1 MDYELNQE
9 QQILKDAAHNF
20 FLKECPSAFVRQMME
35 DEKGYTV
42 DLWKKMAAQGWMG
55 LLIPEAYG
63 GTGGNFLDMA
73 VLLYEAGYACLPG
86 PFFSTAVLGSTALI
100 DGGSEFQK
108 KELLPQVSKGDRILT
123 VAWTEGQGTYA
134 PQAILTRAVLP
145 KLFYLISGT
154 KLFVPDA
161 HVADTLI
168 CAVRTQEVPRDPE
181 DGISLF
187 LLPRQSVGI
196 QSQLLKT
203 MAGDKLCEVTFDRVQ
218 AHGKDLLGE
227 VNRGW
232 PLLKKVL
239 LKAAVAKCAEMSGA
253 GQKVLDMVIPQVKER
268 IQFGKPIGSFQAVQ
282 YHCADILTFFE
293 TSKFMTFQAAWRISE
308 GLSFAKEASMS
319 KAWVSDAIRKA
330 VALGHQVM
338 GGMGF
343 MEEHDLQLYFK
354 RTKSAEWAFGNG
366 DFHRELLAR
375 EMGL

>member
-100 DGGSEFQK
+100 DGGSESQK

-181 DGISLF
+181 DGISL
-187 LLPRQSVGI
+187 SC
-196 QSQLLKT
+196 S
-203 MAGDKLCEVTFDRVQ
+203 
-218 AHGKDLLGE
+218 
-227 VNRGW
+227 
-232 PLLKKVL
+232 
-239 LKAAVAKCAEMSGA
+239 
-253 GQKVLDMVIPQVKER
+253 
-268 IQFGKPIGSFQAVQ
+268 
-282 YHCADILTFFE
+282 
-293 TSKFMTFQAAWRISE
+293 
-308 GLSFAKEASMS
+308 
-319 KAWVSDAIRKA
+319 
-330 VALGHQVM
+330 
-338 GGMGF
+338 
-343 MEEHDLQLYFK
+343 
-354 RTKSAEWAFGNG
+354 
-366 DFHRELLAR
+366 LAR
-375 EMGL
+375 VWASKVNSLKPWRETNYVRLPSTEFRPMGKISSERSIAVGRC